1 MYVRRNYSGPTSQG
15 NDDRRS
21 RNYGSR
27 GQYSPVIEIDEDSHS
42 KFIGESSVG
51 GGLRGR
57 YPGSNSGG
65 PGLEE
70 PEDIEW
76 RLDQYCQPRNSL
88 LSLVSDFIV
97 KCSAKLAEINKKDR
111 QESKQ
116 SELLDSKCYMKLVD
130 IAHSLLKMAPYDQV
144 FYLALK
150 RCAQ

>member
-130 IAHSLLKMAPYDQV
+130 IAHSLLIDWSYTS
-144 FYLALK
+144 
-150 RCAQ
+150 

>member
-1 MYVRRNYSGPTSQG
+1 M
-15 NDDRRS
+15 
-21 RNYGSR
+21 
-27 GQYSPVIEIDEDSHS
+27 
-42 KFIGESSVG
+42 
-51 GGLRGR
+51 
-57 YPGSNSGG
+57 
-65 PGLEE
+65 EE

-116 SELLDSKCYMKLVD
+116 SELLDIKCYMKLVD

-144 FYLALK
+144 FIYLHSALK
-150 RCAQ
+150 SAKKVQKKL